1 MKNVV
6 PIFLAIGV
14 VILGVA
20 LYFIKAGDNTQIT
33 NLNASLADCSN
44 RLDIVNAKVTVRDTQ
59 LYTLSNNLVTASAA
73 VSDISNQLTQAQGA
87 LDEQKGQVTKLNSQ
101 LTDANAQN
109 DALNHSLMDATNQYN
124 TLSTL
129 QQATKSDLET
139 TNAVLVQ
146 LQGDYGVL
154 GQRLKEDVAQRLVLE
169 RRWRNPQMLSEQV
182 DFMKNS
188 PEEVI
193 TPERIYAGLNVLV
206 SSNGS
211 VRVLAPE

>member
-6 PIFLAIGV
+6 PIFLVIIV

-20 LYFIKAGDNTQIT
+20 LYFIKTGDNTQIA
-33 NLNASLADCSN
+33 NLSSSLSDCSN

-59 LYTLSNNLVTASAA
+59 IYSLSNDLATASVA
-73 VSDISNQLTQAQGA
+73 VGDISNQLVQAQA
-87 LDEQKGQVTKLNSQ
+87 TLDDQKSQVGKLNAQ
-101 LTDANAQN
+101 LTEANAQN
-109 DALNHSLMDATNQYN
+109 EALNRSLLDATNQYN

-129 QQATKSDLET
+129 QQATKASLET
-139 TNAVLVQ
+139 TNAALVQ
-146 LQGDYGVL
+146 LQSDYGVL
-154 GQRLKEDVAQRLVLE
+154 GQRLQEDVAQRLVLE
-169 RRWRNPQMLSEQV
+169 RRWRNPQMLSDQV

-188 PEEVI
+188 PEETI

-211 VRVLAPE
+211 VKVLSPE